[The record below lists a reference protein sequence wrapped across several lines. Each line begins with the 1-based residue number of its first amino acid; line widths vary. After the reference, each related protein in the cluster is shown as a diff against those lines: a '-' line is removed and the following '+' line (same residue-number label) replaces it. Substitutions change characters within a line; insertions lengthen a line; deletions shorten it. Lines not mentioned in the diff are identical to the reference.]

1 MLPVW
6 AQVHAELALLI
17 RGAWA
22 LLLLC
27 CGGLGSCRLVA
38 AVAMC
43 RVYYK
48 YVLLDAC
55 DWVSGLLLLLLLL
68 QE

>member
-17 RGAWA
+17 RGAWV

-43 RVYYK
+43 RVTTNTYCSMP
-48 YVLLDAC
+48 AI
-55 DWVSGLLLLLLLL
+55 G
-68 QE
+68 